1 MLASYHKRDFF
12 FKFSS
17 FVRIEEDWYD
27 WWERHHESLKIK
39 KEVNPEIILLGDS
52 LTHMWGGLPLDERNT
67 GQRALDEFFG
77 EFRVL
82 NLGFG
87 WDRTQNVIWRITH
100 GELDHL
106 DPNYIVLNV
115 GTNNLV

>member
-1 MLASYHKRDFF
+1 ML
-12 FKFSS
+12 S

-27 WWERHHESLKIK
+27 WWERHHQSLKIK
-39 KEVNPEIILLGDS
+39 KEVNPEIVLLGDS

-115 GTNNLV
+115 GTNNLM